1 MEFEFNLPDI
11 GEGLAEGEV
20 VKWHVQEGDQVKENQ
35 PLCNVLTDKAEVE
48 ITSPKTGAI
57 ARLVAKEGQ
66 KVAVHGLL
74 VVFELAPG
82 ANARPE
88 GAMGRSPTGSTAA
101 GAPNGKSA
109 PPAPTAAAGGGEALA
124 MPAVRKLAA
133 ELNVNL
139 SALRGSGA
147 GGRITEADVRAAAAP
162 AMKTLPL
169 QKPAP
174 EAASGQPAPAPGN
187 EEKVP
192 FVGIR
197 RRTAEKMAESKR
209 TAAHVTHVDEA
220 DFSAMAGLRTE
231 LKAEAEKRGV
241 KLSFLPFIIR
251 ALVRSLKEFPDL
263 NASLD
268 AEGGFIRRK
277 LYYNLGIATA
287 TPTGLLVPNIKN
299 ADSKDLWTL
308 AGELNRLADKARSGK
323 IEVPELQGGT
333 FTITNIGPIGG
344 LMATPIINHPEV
356 AILGLMKIKKAAVVR
371 DGGIQIRDMGNLVLS
386 FDHRIVDGAEAA
398 HFMNTLIK
406 HIENPRTLL

>member
-20 VKWHVQEGDQVKENQ
+20 VKWHVKEGDQVKENQ

-57 ARLVAKEGQ
+57 ARLAAKEGQ

-74 VVFELAPG
+74 VVFQLDGPG
-82 ANARPE
+82 PAKTPAAN
-88 GAMGRSPTGSTAA
+88 GHQTAETA
-101 GAPNGKSA
+101 SA
-109 PPAPTAAAGGGEALA
+109 PSAAPAAGGGEALA
-124 MPAVRKLAA
+124 LPAVRKLAA
-133 ELNVNL
+133 ELMVNL
-139 SALRGSGA
+139 SALRGSGP

-169 QKPAP
+169 QKLAP
-174 EAASGQPAPAPGN
+174 EPASGAHTPTPGS
-187 EEKVP
+187 EEKIP

-220 DFSAMAGLRTE
+220 DFTAMAALRAE
-231 LKAEAEKRGV
+231 LKGEAEKRGV

-287 TPTGLLVPNIKN
+287 TSTGLLVPNIKN
-299 ADSKDLWTL
+299 ADAKSLWDL
-308 AGELNRLADKARSGK
+308 AGELNRLAEKARSGK

-371 DGGIQIRDMGNLVLS
+371 DGGIHIRDMGNLALS
-386 FDHRIVDGAEAA
+386 FDHRVVDGAEAA